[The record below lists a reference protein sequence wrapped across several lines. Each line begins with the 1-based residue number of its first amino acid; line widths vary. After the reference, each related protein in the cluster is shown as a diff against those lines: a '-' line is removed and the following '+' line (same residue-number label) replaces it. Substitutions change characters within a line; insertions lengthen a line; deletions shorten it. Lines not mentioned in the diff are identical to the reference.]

1 MAPSLYKKGRITC
14 KIRDLSKRIQENNER
29 MRKII
34 DAQNRHHL
42 RTEREAIM
50 ARMCT
55 LPSGTLRR
63 AYMQARLHSVNKHLD
78 ESKDS

>member
-1 MAPSLYKKGRITC
+1 MAPTVYKKGLITY
-14 KIRDLSKRIQENNER
+14 KIRDLSKRIQESNER

-34 DAQNRHHL
+34 DAQNRHQL

-50 ARMCT
+50 ARIRS
-55 LPSGTLRR
+55 LPSGTLRH
-63 AYMQARLHSVNKHLD
+63 AYMQARLQSVNKHLD